1 MVGCGRNPKS
11 EKGGGGARSW
21 RSRLLIRQRTKIR
34 VAGGTGSRR
43 YGAGPAIDAW
53 THWLTPTT
61 REATTPRIV
70 GLSNYHQHRDEHQ
83 VATLTRLKR
92 KPKS

>member
-1 MVGCGRNPKS
+1 MWTESEERERWWWCEIVEIAPSHPSTHEDRMVD
-11 EKGGGGARSW
+11 
-21 RSRLLIRQRTKIR
+21 
-34 VAGGTGSRR
+34 GTGSRR